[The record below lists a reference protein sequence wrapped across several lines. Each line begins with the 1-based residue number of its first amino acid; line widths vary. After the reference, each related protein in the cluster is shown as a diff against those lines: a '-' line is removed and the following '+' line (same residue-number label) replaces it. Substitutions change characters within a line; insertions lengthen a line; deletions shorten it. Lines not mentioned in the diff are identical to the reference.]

1 MTQDYVKS
9 ITKKSE
15 NFSEWYN
22 DVILK
27 AELADYG
34 PAKGTM
40 VIRPYGYAIWERI
53 QAELDR
59 VIKEAGVSNAY
70 FPLFIPEKLLHKEK
84 EHVEGFSPELAVV
97 TVGGGEELAEPL
109 VVRPTSE
116 TIIYSLFAKWI
127 SSWRDLP
134 YKINQWC
141 NVVRWEKRPYLF
153 LRTTEFLWQEGHT
166 AHETHKEAKEEVFRA
181 LKSYRE
187 LYRNLLAIDGVSGMK
202 SQEEKFAGAEN
213 TYTFEI
219 LIPDGKILQGC
230 TSHDLGQNFSKPFEI
245 TFQDKSGQ
253 GQFVWQTSWGLSTRS
268 IGGLIMVHGDDRG
281 LVLPPRVAPIQVV
294 IIPIPSQD
302 AKTGKAIAKLCLE
315 IKDDLEKGEIRV
327 KVDSREEQSPGWK
340 FNEWELKG
348 VPVRLEVGSRELESG
363 ELVAV
368 RRDSGDKIK
377 VPKTQVRKVT
387 AKLLED
393 IQDNLLGRSE
403 IMLRENTREVE
414 TYDEFKELMGSK
426 RGFISAFWCK
436 KKGCEERI
444 KVETK
449 ATVRCLP
456 FDYAQGKPS
465 GSEKQEGT
473 CICCGKKA
481 GNRWLF
487 GQSY

>member
-1 MTQDYVKS
+1 MAEGFVKS

-15 NFSEWYN
+15 NFSEWYT
-22 DVILK
+22 DVILR

-53 QAELDR
+53 QAELDKA
-59 VIKEAGVSNAY
+59 IKEAGVPNAY

-97 TVGGGEELAEPL
+97 TVGGGEKLAEPL

-166 AHETHKEAKEEVFRA
+166 AHETHKEAVEEVLRA
-181 LKSYRE
+181 LGSYEKLYRE
-187 LYRNLLAIDGVSGMK
+187 LLAVSGVKGIK
-202 SQEEKFAGAEN
+202 SQTEKFAGAEN
-213 TYTFEI
+213 TYTYEI

-245 TFQDKSGQ
+245 TFQDKKGKA
-253 GQFVWQTSWGLSTRS
+253 QFVWQTSWGLSTRS

-294 IIPIPSQD
+294 VIPIPSTD
-302 AKTGKAIAKLCLE
+302 VKVAKAITKLCQE
-315 IKDDLEKGEIRV
+315 IKKDLEKGEIRV
-327 KVDSREEQSPGWK
+327 KIDDREEQSPGWK

-348 VPVRLEVGSRELESG
+348 VPVRLEIGSRELESG

-368 RRDSGDKIK
+368 RRDLGDKIR
-377 VPKTQVRKVT
+377 VPKNQVRKVVKT
-387 AKLLED
+387 LLED

-403 IMLRENTREVE
+403 RILKENTREAE
-414 TYDEFKELMGSK
+414 TYGEFKDLMGSK
-426 RGFISAFWCK
+426 RGFISAFWCEDMD
-436 KKGCEERI
+436 CEEKI
-444 KVETK
+444 KTETK
-449 ATVRCLP
+449 ATVRCLSLM
-456 FDYAQGKPS
+456 A
-465 GSEKQEGT
+465 EKQEST
-473 CICCGKKA
+473 CIYCGKKA
-481 GNRWLF
+481 ESRWLF